1 MSTSMT
7 RRQLIQGLA
16 AMAPAAAAVT
26 IRPTGGSLMAA
37 DIGASTARSPA
48 TRTQEFG
55 PLSADVLPDGVRS
68 RFVDNINGLRVHVLE
83 AGYEGGR
90 RPGLLLL
97 HGFPE
102 LAYSWRNVMVPL
114 AEAGY
119 HVIAPDLRGYGRTTG
134 WDDDYDG
141 DLASFRRLNVVR
153 DALGLVS
160 AFGYRSLPVIGH
172 DFGSPVAAWCAVV
185 RPDVFT
191 SVALMSAPF
200 GGTSSLPF
208 DTADNPPPQRSP
220 GYNLTAELANLPRP
234 RKHYQRYYTTR
245 EANENMWHP
254 PQGLQAFIRGYYHYK
269 SADWTDNKPFRL
281 ASRTAAE
288 MAQMPTYYIMDLA
301 DGMAETV
308 AKNMPTAAQIAA
320 NTWLP
325 DNELQVYV
333 EEYGRTGF
341 QGGLNHYRS
350 GGLGAQEQQLFA
362 GRTIDQPSLFI
373 AGASDWG
380 SYQSPGALE
389 RMQNEA
395 CTDMRAVHM
404 VEGAGHWVQQE
415 QPEATSRLLI
425 EFLRSL

>member
-16 AMAPAAAAVT
+16 AMAPAAAGVT

-48 TRTQEFG
+48 RRTQELG

>member
-1 MSTSMT
+1 MVAGIGGS
-7 RRQLIQGLA
+7 
-16 AMAPAAAAVT
+16 AAAQ
-26 IRPTGGSLMAA
+26 
-37 DIGASTARSPA
+37 TAI
-48 TRTQEFG
+48 G
-55 PLSADVLPDGVRS
+55 PLAADVLPDGVRS

-83 AGYEGGR
+83 AGFEGGS

-153 DALGLVS
+153 DQLGLVS

-200 GGTSSLPF
+200 GGTASLPF
-208 DTADNPPPQRSP
+208 DTADNPPRPSSP
-220 GYNLTAELANLPRP
+220 GYDLTQELATLARP

-245 EANENMWHP
+245 EANENMWRP
-254 PQGLQAFIRGYYHYK
+254 TQGLQAFIRGYYHYK

-281 ASRTAAE
+281 ASRTASE

-308 AKNMPTAAQIAA
+308 AKNMPDAAQIAA

-325 DNELQVYV
+325 DHELQVYV

-350 GGLGAQEQQLFA
+350 GGIGAQEQQLFA

-404 VEGAGHWVQQE
+404 VDGAGHWVQQE
-415 QPEATSRLLI
+415 QPEETSRLLI
-425 EFLRSL
+425 EFLRTV

>member
-48 TRTQEFG
+48 RRTQELG

-415 QPEATSRLLI
+415 QPEETSRLLI
-425 EFLRSL
+425 EFMRNV

>member
-200 GGTSSLPF
+200 GGISSLPF

-415 QPEATSRLLI
+415 QPEETSRLLI
-425 EFLRSL
+425 EFMRSV